1 MILSVS
7 RYLVQISLYQHASI
21 ILVKILGYLYHL
33 LLNTY
38 LTNMHNKY
46 KTENITVLPIT
57 KIGKILAEMMNCSI
71 RLKIASRNLF
81 LENLINVIFTGYY
94 LLSKIILIGFE
105 SRNSIHMLPLK

>member
-7 RYLVQISLYQHASI
+7 VSRYFVQISLYQHASI

-46 KTENITVLPIT
+46 KTENITVLPYYT
-57 KIGKILAEMMNCSI
+57 KIFKG
-71 RLKIASRNLF
+71 R
-81 LENLINVIFTGYY
+81 Y
-94 LLSKIILIGFE
+94 
-105 SRNSIHMLPLK
+105 